1 MRGERERERERG
13 GGGERGT
20 ERKTHT
26 LTDTERGGIVMV
38 ILFLVTCLHIYSVQ
52 FPDFEF
58 VLSVHVCHP
67 VIQPDIMTLSKQ
79 M

>member
-1 MRGERERERERG
+1 MRGERERRG
-13 GGGERGT
+13 GGRERDT

-26 LTDTERGGIVMV
+26 LTDRERGEIVMV